1 MLCPNCG
8 THSSTEQ
15 KFCRNCGMSLEPVSK
30 ALAAHLAQGGAA
42 APPAEEE
49 GERRDL
55 RRMTNGLILGVAVVL
70 IGALVLADA
79 KLFMLRPWVKLL
91 GSVLTCLGVFISLLA
106 VLSPL
111 RSAGRRHGA
120 TRPGALEGERT
131 TARLLGES
139 TIEPAASVTERT
151 TDLLGVE
158 VKGARPRQE

>member
-15 KFCRNCGMSLEPVSK
+15 KFCRNCGMNLGPVSK
-30 ALAAHLAQGGAA
+30 ALATHFAQGGSA
-42 APPAEEE
+42 APPAEEG

-55 RRMTNGLILGVAVVL
+55 RRMTNGLISGVAVIL

-79 KLFMLRPWVKLL
+79 RLFMLRPWVKLL

-106 VLSPL
+106 VLLPL
-111 RSAGRRHGA
+111 RSSAGRRRGA
-120 TRPGALEGERT
+120 TLPGALEGART
-131 TARLLGES
+131 TGHLLHES

-151 TDLLGVE
+151 TDLLEVE
-158 VKGARPRQE
+158 RKPSKF